1 MDPRHLI
8 IKPVLSEKSFKLQQ
22 QGIYTFW
29 VSPKATKT
37 QIKQAIQTLFN
48 VKVIKV
54 NLAAKGSQ
62 TKYNWRHRH
71 TYTTPRRKKAYVKIA
86 PEQKIQLL
94 EGK

>member
-1 MDPRHLI
+1 MDPKNLI
-8 IKPVLSEKSFKLQQ
+8 LKPVLSEKSFQLQQ
-22 QGIYTFW
+22 QGVYTFW
-29 VSPKATKT
+29 VDVKATKP
-37 QIKQAIQTLFN
+37 QIKQAIQEIFN

-86 PEQKIQLL
+86 PGQKIQLL